1 MWWRSRTIWFSV
13 VLSVLGVVDANMHLF
28 RDLIGPDYYG
38 FAVTGIGIAVAVL
51 RVVTTKPLK
60 ER

>member
-1 MWWRSRTIWFSV
+1 MWWKSRTIWFSII
-13 VLSVLGVVDANMHLF
+13 LAILGVVDTNLHLF
-28 RDLIGPDYYG
+28 KDLIGPEYYG
-38 FAVTGIGIAVAVL
+38 FVVTGIGAVVAVL